1 MAEELSGLKL
11 DFQFETDDGE
21 ADLDHSAAVVKDTVS
36 ALPGV
41 TEAEAHASGATR
53 FIDPVSI
60 AAIVLTVRFAVK
72 NADDIVASLDD
83 LVKHLKDLGR
93 ELGVPRVMVWVHRKK
108 VDINDLTPEQL
119 EELAAKLRAAA
130 QS

>member
-1 MAEELSGLKL
+1 MAEELSGLTL
-11 DFQFETDDGE
+11 DFQFETDDRA
-21 ADLDHSAAVVKDTVS
+21 ADLHQSAATVKDTVS

-41 TEAEAHASGATR
+41 TGADAHAAGATR
-53 FIDPVSI
+53 LIDPVSI
-60 AAIVLTVRFAVK
+60 GAILLTVRFAVK

-93 ELGVPRVMVWVHRKK
+93 ELGLPRLVIWLHRKE
-108 VDINDLTPEQL
+108 VDINDITPEQL
-119 EELAAKLRAAA
+119 EELAAKLRAA